1 MRAEDIG
8 LRHRRVCAIVDTVW
22 ENCERHLHS
31 RIAAAAEAKSL
42 H

>member
-8 LRHRRVCAIVDTVW
+8 LRHRRVCAIVGTVW

-31 RIAAAAEAKSL
+31 RIAPAAEAKSL